1 VKEIASMIKEN
12 FPNYSVK
19 SKELP
24 FIFIKIYSFF
34 DDTVKFIMP
43 FWDRELAFDNTLSM
57 TVLGVSYRNI
67 LDTIIDAV

>member
-1 VKEIASMIKEN
+1 MIKEN

-24 FIFIKIYSFF
+24 FIFIKIAIFF

-43 FWDRELAFDNTLSM
+43 FWDR
-57 TVLGVSYRNI
+57 G
-67 LDTIIDAV
+67 